1 MIGELFRRSFVCV
14 LTIARSAE
22 KLSGKNS
29 IHFGPKYLNYVT
41 LPVIPKE

>member
-1 MIGELFRRSFVCV
+1 VSCFDRFSCVCTV

-41 LPVIPKE
+41 LPIIPKE